1 MTKELIDQE
10 AIANQMRD
18 VNRQIEDLR
27 KKSIEISKTVFHTAI
42 SNFFNT
48 YPDVAAIRWRQ
59 YTPHFNDGDTCEFS
73 VHELE
78 FYSEADYENLKNG
91 ELDDT
96 YEFNSYRKP
105 SEYVYRGAAD
115 PTNTYRD
122 YYQADIDK
130 YETLVKEK
138 GERFAVVA
146 DGIEQFNKL
155 FNEIDDDVMLSLFGD
170 HVQVTVTK
178 DGIDV
183 DDYDH
188 D

>member
-18 VNRQIEDLR
+18 VNRQIEELR
-27 KKSIEISKTVFHTAI
+27 KQSIEISKTVFHTAV
-42 SNFFNT
+42 SNFFNA
-48 YPDVAAIRWRQ
+48 YPEVAAIRWRQ
-59 YTPHFNDGDTCEFS
+59 YTPHFNDGDTCEFG

-78 FYSEADYENLKNG
+78 FYSEADYEALKEG
-91 ELDDT
+91 DLDDT

-105 SEYVYRGAAD
+105 SDYVYRAAAEPD
-115 PTNTYRD
+115 NKYRD
-122 YYQADIDK
+122 YYQKEIDK
-130 YETLVKEK
+130 YDALVKEK
-138 GERFAVVA
+138 GERFAAVS
-146 DGIEQFNKL
+146 DGIEQFNNL

-170 HVQVTVTK
+170 HVQITVTK

-183 DDYDH
+183 DEYDH

>member
-27 KKSIEISKTVFHTAI
+27 KKSIEISKTVFHTAV

-48 YPDVAAIRWRQ
+48 YPEVAAIRWTQ
-59 YTPHFNDGDTCEFS
+59 YTPYFNDGDTCEFS
-73 VHELE
+73 VHDLE
-78 FYSEADYENLKNG
+78 FYSEADYEDLKNG

-96 YEFNSYRKP
+96 YEFNSFSKP
-105 SEYVYRGAAD
+105 SDYAYRVAAEPD
-115 PTNTYRD
+115 NTYRD
-122 YYQADIDK
+122 HYQAEIDK
-130 YETLVKEK
+130 YNKLVEEK
-138 GERFAVVA
+138 GERFDVIAS
-146 DGIEQFNKL
+146 GIRQFNNL

-170 HVQVTVTK
+170 HVRVTVTK

-183 DDYDH
+183 DEHDH

>member
-27 KKSIEISKTVFHTAI
+27 KKSIEISKTVFHTAV
-42 SNFFNT
+42 SNFFNA
-48 YPDVAAIRWRQ
+48 YPEVAAIRWRQ
-59 YTPHFNDGDTCEFS
+59 YTPYFNDGDTCEFS
-73 VHELE
+73 VHDLE
-78 FYSEADYENLKNG
+78 FYSEKDYEALKEG

-105 SEYVYRGAAD
+105 SDYVYRAAAEPD
-115 PTNTYRD
+115 NKYRD
-122 YYQADIDK
+122 HYQKEIDK
-130 YETLVKEK
+130 YDALVKEK
-138 GERFAVVA
+138 GERFAAVA
-146 DGIEQFNKL
+146 DGIEQFNNL

-170 HVQVTVTK
+170 HVQITVTK

-183 DDYDH
+183 DEYDH